1 MEYEFSYGYF
11 VGCCR
16 RKCIVISMLCW
27 IKSVGIQPD
36 LGSRNCR
43 ADPLTKHKA
52 MYLIF
57 PDSMIIPEVTSR
69 REDNHFEDWLT
80 ATLIENTN
88 QQQQNG
94 PESSL
99 RGITDL
105 WMLEIAER
113 EGKTWMGTFQ
123 VKFEIE
129 DQEPND
135 SRLDQTTGVLSFSIN
150 TDTGEMKFA

>member
-1 MEYEFSYGYF
+1 
-11 VGCCR
+11 
-16 RKCIVISMLCW
+16 
-27 IKSVGIQPD
+27 
-36 LGSRNCR
+36 
-43 ADPLTKHKA
+43 

-57 PDSMIIPEVTSR
+57 PDSMIIPDLASR

-88 QQQQNG
+88 RQQKDG
-94 PESSL
+94 PESTL

-123 VKFEIE
+123 VKFETE
-129 DQEPND
+129 DQEPNGND
-135 SRLDQTTGVLSFSIN
+135 SGFYQKIGVLSFSIN

>member
-1 MEYEFSYGYF
+1 
-11 VGCCR
+11 
-16 RKCIVISMLCW
+16 
-27 IKSVGIQPD
+27 
-36 LGSRNCR
+36 
-43 ADPLTKHKA
+43 

-57 PDSMIIPEVTSR
+57 PDSMTIPEVASR

-88 QQQQNG
+88 QDQKS

-113 EGKTWMGTFQ
+113 NGKTWMGTFQ
-123 VKFEIE
+123 VKFETG
-129 DQEPND
+129 DQKPKVGDRESD
-135 SRLDQTTGVLSFSIN
+135 EMTGVLSFSID
-150 TDTGEMKFA
+150 TDTGEMRFD

>member
-1 MEYEFSYGYF
+1 
-11 VGCCR
+11 
-16 RKCIVISMLCW
+16 
-27 IKSVGIQPD
+27 
-36 LGSRNCR
+36 
-43 ADPLTKHKA
+43 
-52 MYLIF
+52 
-57 PDSMIIPEVTSR
+57 MIIPEVASR

-88 QQQQNG
+88 QEQKD

-113 EGKTWMGTFQ
+113 NGKTWMGTFQ
-123 VKFEIE
+123 VKFETE
-129 DQEPND
+129 DQKSKSHDNRSDPK
-135 SRLDQTTGVLSFSIN
+135 TGVLFFSIN